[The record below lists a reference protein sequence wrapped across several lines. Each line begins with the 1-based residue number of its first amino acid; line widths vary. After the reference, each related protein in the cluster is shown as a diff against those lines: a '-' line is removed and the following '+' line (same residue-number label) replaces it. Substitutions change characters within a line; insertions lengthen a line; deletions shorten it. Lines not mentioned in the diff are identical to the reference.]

1 MVKAMNVVLASIVIV
16 NFNGK
21 EYLEKCLTSLKR
33 QTYPNF
39 EVIFVDNNSTDG
51 SCDFIEQ
58 NFNDFV
64 RLIKNPINHGFAKAN
79 NIGLRIANGKYIV
92 VLNNDTLVD
101 ELWLENLIKAAELS
115 KDIGMCASKIY
126 LAQEQGIIDS
136 TGINI
141 YPDGIAKQRGWL
153 EKDSKQYDDKNDVL
167 LPSGCAALY
176 RKEMLDQIGLF
187 DEMFFAYC
195 EDTDLGL
202 RGRLAGWRCVF
213 VPEAKV
219 YHFYSGFWKKHLLRK
234 IFFIERNRILLVYK
248 NFSAGLIVT
257 SYYYYLVRLAYHF
270 IGVLFKKGVVSQY
283 MTNVSLLAILI
294 TIIKA
299 HFDAYRHL
307 PQILR
312 KRKKLDNSRGV
323 EASLNQVLKKY
334 AVKVGEIT
342 LR

>member
-51 SCDFIEQ
+51 SCDVIEQ

-64 RLIKNPINHGFAKAN
+64 RLIKNPINRGFAKAN

-202 RGRLAGWRCVF
+202 RGRL
-213 VPEAKV
+213 
-219 YHFYSGFWKKHLLRK
+219 
-234 IFFIERNRILLVYK
+234 
-248 NFSAGLIVT
+248 
-257 SYYYYLVRLAYHF
+257 
-270 IGVLFKKGVVSQY
+270 
-283 MTNVSLLAILI
+283 
-294 TIIKA
+294 
-299 HFDAYRHL
+299 
-307 PQILR
+307 
-312 KRKKLDNSRGV
+312 
-323 EASLNQVLKKY
+323 
-334 AVKVGEIT
+334 
-342 LR
+342 